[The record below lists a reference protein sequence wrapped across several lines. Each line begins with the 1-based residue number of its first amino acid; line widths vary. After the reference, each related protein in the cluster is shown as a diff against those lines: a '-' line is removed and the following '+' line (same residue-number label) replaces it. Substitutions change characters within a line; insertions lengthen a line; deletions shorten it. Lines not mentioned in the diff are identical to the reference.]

1 MSIFS
6 QEEII
11 SKKIDDLKYRE
22 DQFYTGITY
31 NFLENKPSGI
41 SQQGLSGGLH
51 FGFIRDFP
59 VNKRRNIALG
69 IGLGFSTNS
78 YNHNLFIKEQNNSV
92 LYQELDNNTLSFSK
106 NKLNTQVLEF
116 PLQLRWRTS
125 TTESYKFWRVYTGI
139 KFGYIVNSIVKYKG
153 ELGNFKQYNTPDLKR
168 FQATAD
174 IAFGWNT
181 WNFYIAYGL
190 SELFTEDAQ
199 LNSKSI
205 DVTEIKFGLMFYIF

>member
-59 VNKRRNIALG
+59 INKNSTRAIG
-69 IGLGFSTNS
+69 IG
-78 YNHNLFIKEQNNSV
+78 
-92 LYQELDNNTLSFSK
+92 
-106 NKLNTQVLEF
+106 
-116 PLQLRWRTS
+116 
-125 TTESYKFWRVYTGI
+125 ES
-139 KFGYIVNSIVKYKG
+139 S
-153 ELGNFKQYNTPDLKR
+153 P
-168 FQATAD
+168 
-174 IAFGWNT
+174 
-181 WNFYIAYGL
+181 
-190 SELFTEDAQ
+190 
-199 LNSKSI
+199 
-205 DVTEIKFGLMFYIF
+205 